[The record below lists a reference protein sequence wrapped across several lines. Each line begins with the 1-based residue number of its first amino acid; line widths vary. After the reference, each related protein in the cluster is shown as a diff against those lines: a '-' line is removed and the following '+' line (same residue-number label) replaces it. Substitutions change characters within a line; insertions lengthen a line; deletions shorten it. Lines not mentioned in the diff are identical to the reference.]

1 MKRKKLFMFSVGS
14 KLVLF
19 GPAVKT
25 QYAVKHVLTKKNS
38 RLRVDSGFH
47 IDQTKQIHHI
57 SF

>member
-1 MKRKKLFMFSVGS
+1 MFSLGS

-25 QYAVKHVLTKKNS
+25 QYAVKHVITKKNS
-38 RLRVDSGFH
+38 RRRVDSGFH